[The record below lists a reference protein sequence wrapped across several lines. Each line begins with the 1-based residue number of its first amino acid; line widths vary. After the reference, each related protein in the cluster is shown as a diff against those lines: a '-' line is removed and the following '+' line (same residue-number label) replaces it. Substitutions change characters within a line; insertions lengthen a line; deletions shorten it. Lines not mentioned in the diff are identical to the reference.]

1 MNNDIKNKINDAL
14 FNFYLEADKGVIND
28 SLKDDIQN
36 LDEYNKKKKKLIF
49 LAQAK
54 AKQQQN
60 DYLKEL
66 AGKFIGAINEN
77 IEKPI
82 AVLKQLI
89 QGNPS
94 FASVALYRNLDK
106 LSKDDII
113 EIIKDKNLVELL
125 EQLEE
130 NDKSH

>member
-1 MNNDIKNKINDAL
+1 MKNDINNKINEAL
-14 FNFYLEADKGVIND
+14 YNFYLEADESVIND
-28 SLKDDIQN
+28 SLKNDIPN
-36 LDEYNKKKKKLIF
+36 LDEYNKKKKQIIF
-49 LAQAK
+49 LAKAK

-60 DYLKEL
+60 AYLKEL
-66 AGKFIGAINEN
+66 VDTFKEAINEN

-94 FASVALYRNLDK
+94 FALYRNLDK
-106 LSKDDII
+106 LSNDDII
-113 EIIKDKNLVELL
+113 EIIKDKNLIELL
-125 EQLEE
+125 EQLEK